1 MATKCAVHKLVADI
15 AIRADDRVL
24 FVKYEDVSRYDG
36 QRGWFLPD
44 DYLGHLEHPDEA
56 AKRIATTQA
65 GLASVVPKLSH
76 IESFGDGAW
85 HLIFHHR
92 ADLKA
97 APHVAP
103 GPNVAALEWF
113 PRSRLPDRSLM
124 AHDGWA
130 ADVLDAMDRRGSD

>member
-1 MATKCAVHKLVADI
+1 MNYEAVSQYY
-15 AIRADDRVL
+15 R
-24 FVKYEDVSRYDG
+24 

-85 HLIFHHR
+85 HLIFHYR
-92 ADLKA
+92 ADFKA
-97 APHVAP
+97 APHVAL
-103 GPNVAALEWF
+103 GPNIATLELVPAVPAVA
-113 PRSRLPDRSLM
+113 PSRSLD
-124 AHDGWA
+124 DGP
-130 ADVLDAMDRRGSD
+130 